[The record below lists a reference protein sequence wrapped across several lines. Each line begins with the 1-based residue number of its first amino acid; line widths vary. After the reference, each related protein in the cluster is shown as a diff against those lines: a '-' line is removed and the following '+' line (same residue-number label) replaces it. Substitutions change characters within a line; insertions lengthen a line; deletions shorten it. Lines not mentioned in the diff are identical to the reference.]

1 MSEMDPKAFRHAN
14 KKALVRDLW
23 ICAGVLMLASQSN
36 AAIAVIAL
44 GFTFLSFIIL
54 DETA

>member
-1 MSEMDPKAFRHAN
+1 MRDFDPKAFHYAN
-14 KKALVRDLW
+14 KKSLVRDLW
-23 ICAGVLMLASQSN
+23 ICAGLLMLATQDTAS
-36 AAIAVIAL
+36 IAVIAL

>member
-1 MSEMDPKAFRHAN
+1 MRETDPKALRSAN
-14 KKALVRDLW
+14 KKSLVRDLW
-23 ICAGVLMLASQSN
+23 ICAGVLMLASGDT
-36 AAIAVIAL
+36 ATIAVLVL